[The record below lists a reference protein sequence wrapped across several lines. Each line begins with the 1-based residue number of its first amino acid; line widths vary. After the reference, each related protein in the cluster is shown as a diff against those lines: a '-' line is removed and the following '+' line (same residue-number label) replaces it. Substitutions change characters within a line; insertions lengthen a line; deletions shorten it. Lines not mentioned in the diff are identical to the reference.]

1 MREKTLC
8 LIITF
13 HTTTAAIAMERLC
26 QESGLP
32 GRLSPVPREITA
44 GCGMVWKAAIESRD
58 ELVAAA
64 KDAGIEI
71 DGAYEL
77 VI

>member
-32 GRLSPVPREITA
+32 GRLIPVPREITA
-44 GCGMVWKAAIESRD
+44 GCGMAWKAAIESRG

-64 KDAGIEI
+64 KDAGIDI